1 MVYLLARG
9 ERRGES
15 SRPGRRQLYSWPVA
29 AIRHWYGPRRSRGGR
44 LPSARQQFLERH
56 RPVRERCLV
65 RHRPGLEQLAA
76 LDIVF
81 DRVDAV
87 ERDHPALLQIDDRE
101 APRRRVAADD
111 EIVIPLAQANRL

>member
-1 MVYLLARG
+1 MWLCNPWCISLREAS
-9 ERRGES
+9 RRGES
-15 SRPGRRQLYSWPVA
+15 SRPGRRPLYSWPVA
-29 AIRHWYGPRRSRGGR
+29 AIRHWYGPRRRRGGR

-56 RPVRERCLV
+56 RPVRARRLV
-65 RHRPGLEQLAA
+65 RHRPGLDQLAA
-76 LDIVF
+76 MYIVL

-111 EIVIPLAQANRL
+111 EI